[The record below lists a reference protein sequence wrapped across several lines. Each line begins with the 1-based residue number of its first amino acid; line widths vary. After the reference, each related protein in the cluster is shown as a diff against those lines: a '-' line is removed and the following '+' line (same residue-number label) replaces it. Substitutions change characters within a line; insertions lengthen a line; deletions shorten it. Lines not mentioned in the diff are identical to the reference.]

1 MDDDALPERTGSGS
15 PVSPWP
21 LVATGLLC
29 MVLTAW
35 LKLEGIILGAL
46 IMSLA
51 YFVLRH
57 RPDGA
62 EAESLATSIRLSAE
76 DISDVIEEFERFRS
90 GTDPDSV
97 TDRSQKRPALAD
109 PDCAHPDIETFY
121 FEYGTACRFI
131 GRLDERLTGDLSI
144 PQLETLLGVT
154 DRRALDLRDAWAR
167 ARRTALRLGV
177 DYD

>member
-1 MDDDALPERTGSGS
+1 MHHST
-15 PVSPWP
+15 
-21 LVATGLLC
+21 
-29 MVLTAW
+29 
-35 LKLEGIILGAL
+35 
-46 IMSLA
+46 
-51 YFVLRH
+51 
-57 RPDGA
+57 
-62 EAESLATSIRLSAE
+62 TSIRLSAE